1 MTQTEERK
9 HPFYCHITKFL
20 GDSREKR
27 LNNGNLLIDLGVIF
41 ILVSLTVLSFDR
53 DIIWLILMGLIL
65 GTMLPSLFF
74 RGN

>member
-53 DIIWLILMGLIL
+53 DIIWLILIGGIL
-65 GTMLPSLFF
+65 GIIFDTL

>member
-53 DIIWLILMGLIL
+53 DIIWLILIGAIL
-65 GTMLPSLFF
+65 GIIFDTV

>member
-41 ILVSLTVLSFDR
+41 ILVSLAVLSFDR
-53 DIIWLILMGLIL
+53 DIIGLIL
-65 GTMLPSLFF
+65 IGAILGIIFDTV

>member
-9 HPFYCHITKFL
+9 HPFYCHFTIFL

-53 DIIWLILMGLIL
+53 DIIGLIL
-65 GTMLPSLFF
+65 IGSILGKIFDTFIF
-74 RGN
+74 QR